1 LSQVRKSAENGVRMR
16 EDYVIRDL
24 IDRAIW
30 DEQFRYR
37 ARRYLEPTLT
47 EAGFWG
53 DLTAREKGNIESFQ
67 SSIND
72 LTDVQLV
79 EELKKRSLGTNV
91 EEWGP

>member
-1 LSQVRKSAENGVRMR
+1 MR
-16 EDYVIRDL
+16 EDYIIRDL

-30 DEQFRYR
+30 DEQFRYK
-37 ARRYLEPTLT
+37 ARRYLEQTLT

-53 DLTAREKGNIESFQ
+53 DLTDREKRSLESFQ
-67 SSIND
+67 TYVHD

-79 EELKKRSLGTNV
+79 EELKNRSLGTNV

>member
-1 LSQVRKSAENGVRMR
+1 MR
-16 EDYVIRDL
+16 EEYVIRDL

-37 ARRYLEPTLT
+37 ARRYLQSTLT

-53 DLTAREKGNIESFQ
+53 DLTTQEKEGIEAFQ
-67 SSIND
+67 RFIYD
-72 LTDVQLV
+72 LTDAQLV
-79 EELKKRSLGTNV
+79 EELKNRSLGTNV

>member
-1 LSQVRKSAENGVRMR
+1 MR
-16 EDYVIRDL
+16 EDYIIRDL

-30 DEQFRYR
+30 DEQFRYK

-53 DLTAREKGNIESFQ
+53 DLTDREKRSLESFQ
-67 SSIND
+67 TYIND

-79 EELKKRSLGTNV
+79 EELKNRSLGTNV

>member
-1 LSQVRKSAENGVRMR
+1 MR

-30 DEQFRYR
+30 DEQFRYK
-37 ARRYLEPTLT
+37 ARRYLEQTLT

-53 DLTAREKGNIESFQ
+53 DLTDREQRSLESFQ
-67 SSIND
+67 TYIND

-79 EELKKRSLGTNV
+79 EELKNRSLGTNV

>member
-1 LSQVRKSAENGVRMR
+1 MR
-16 EDYVIRDL
+16 EDYIIRDL

-30 DEQFRYR
+30 DEQFRYK
-37 ARRYLEPTLT
+37 ARRYLEQTLT

-53 DLTAREKGNIESFQ
+53 DLTDREKRSLESFQ
-67 SSIND
+67 TYIND

-79 EELKKRSLGTNV
+79 EELKNRSLGTNV

>member
-1 LSQVRKSAENGVRMR
+1 MR
-16 EDYVIRDL
+16 DEYVIRDL

-30 DEQFRYR
+30 DEQFRYKAKR
-37 ARRYLEPTLT
+37 FPQQTLT

-53 DLTAREKGNIESFQ
+53 DLTDREKRSLESFQ
-67 SSIND
+67 TYIHD

-79 EELKKRSLGTNV
+79 EELKNRSLGTNV